1 MFLCRQKNINLR
13 SNQEIVLKKS
23 MGLFRTSRSNIFLF
37 LLGFLF
43 SFNLHGQVEE
53 GEKLFKQN
61 CASCHLM
68 SSARLVGPGL
78 EGVTDKYEKEWLI
91 SWIRNSQALI
101 ASGDERAIEVFE
113 AYNKS
118 VMTSFDFSD
127 DEFTALL
134 DYLANPPVKE
144 EIASNNAQNSV
155 EQGMSFSTKMMIIAL
170 ILATLVFLLVSIK
183 NSLKTALGKET
194 ETIPQTLF
202 SQYQLFVSNKINVL
216 FVGAVF
222 VIVSLK
228 FVFDLLMGVGVTTNY
243 MPEQPIA
250 FSHKIHAGINGVD
263 CNYCHTSARHSKH
276 SSIPSADLCMN
287 CHTYINEGSVS
298 GTKEIAKIY
307 DAIGFDPETRTYI
320 EGYQQKPIKWVRIH
334 NLPDHAYF
342 NHSQHVVAG
351 GLECQDCHGP
361 VEEMDVLYQHAELTM
376 GWCID
381 CHRETEVKME
391 GNNYYTHLHEQLKEK
406 YKGQP
411 ITVDKMGGIECGKCH
426 Y

>member
-1 MFLCRQKNINLR
+1 
-13 SNQEIVLKKS
+13 
-23 MGLFRTSRSNIFLF
+23 MGLFRKSRSHIFLF
-37 LLGFLF
+37 LLGFFF
-43 SFNLHGQVEE
+43 SFNLYGQVEE

-144 EIASNNAQNSV
+144 EIDSNNTQNSA

-202 SQYQLFVSNKINVL
+202 SQYQLFVSNNINVL

-320 EGYQQKPIKWVRIH
+320 EGYEQKPIKWVRIH

>member
-13 SNQEIVLKKS
+13 SNQEVVLKKS
-23 MGLFRTSRSNIFLF
+23 MGLFRILRSNIFLF

-43 SFNLHGQVEE
+43 SFNLYGQVEE

-170 ILATLVFLLVSIK
+170 ILATIVFLLVSIK

-202 SQYQLFVSNKINVL
+202 SQYQLFVSNNINVL

-298 GTKEIAKIY
+298 GKKEIAKIY

-320 EGYQQKPIKWVRIH
+320 EGYEQKPIKWVRIH